1 MNKKLWINS
10 HQFLSGVKSMF
21 QKCCGVK
28 LTSTWFNVTPTV
40 MVCGGH
46 EYENLSHF
54 KTGLQPKK
62 TSQLHV
68 SHLTHI
74 TYAY

>member
-1 MNKKLWINS
+1 MI
-10 HQFLSGVKSMF
+10 

-28 LTSTWFNVTPTV
+28 LNSNQFKVGPTI
-40 MVCGGH
+40 MVCGDN
-46 EYENLSHF
+46 EYENMSHF

-68 SHLTHI
+68 SNLTCTI
-74 TYAY
+74 DAY

>member
-1 MNKKLWINS
+1 
-10 HQFLSGVKSMF
+10 MF

-28 LTSTWFNVTPTV
+28 LTSTQFKVGPTIK
-40 MVCGGH
+40 VCGGD
-46 EYENLSHF
+46 EYKNLSHF

>member
-1 MNKKLWINS
+1 
-10 HQFLSGVKSMF
+10 MF
-21 QKCCGVK
+21 QKCCGVN
-28 LTSTWFNVTPTV
+28 LTSTQLKVEPTI
-40 MVCGGH
+40 MVGGDDKN
-46 EYENLSHF
+46 ENMSHF

-74 TYAY
+74 ICAF

>member
-1 MNKKLWINS
+1 
-10 HQFLSGVKSMF
+10 MF

-28 LTSTWFNVTPTV
+28 LTSTQFKVGPII
-40 MVCGGH
+40 MVGGDD
-46 EYENLSHF
+46 ENENTTHF

-68 SHLTHI
+68 SRLTHI
-74 TYAY
+74 IYAY

>member
-1 MNKKLWINS
+1 
-10 HQFLSGVKSMF
+10 MF
-21 QKCCGVK
+21 QQCCGVK
-28 LTSTWFNVTPTV
+28 LTSTQFKVGPTI
-40 MVCGGH
+40 MVGGDG
-46 EYENLSHF
+46 ENENMTQF

-74 TYAY
+74 IYAY